1 MACSPGMSPL
11 AVVIADTHIPRR
23 AKALPEG
30 LAPYLECADLVL
42 HAGDLMDPALLE
54 ELAAYELVEAVRG
67 NLDPEDMPVT
77 REFVFGGVRIDMV
90 HDSGARRGRRAC
102 LRRRFPDARVVV
114 FGHSHIPFLENEDG
128 LMLLNPGSPTDRRRQ
143 PRHTFALLRA
153 EGGEVGAE
161 IVPL

>member
-1 MACSPGMSPL
+1 MSQL

-23 AKALPEG
+23 AKALPEDLG
-30 LAPYLECADLVL
+30 PYLERADLVL

-54 ELAAYELVEAVRG
+54 ELAAYAPVEAVRG
-67 NLDPEDMPVT
+67 NMDPEGLPET
-77 REFVFGGVRIDMV
+77 REFGFGGARICMV
-90 HDSGARRGRRAC
+90 HDSGPKKGRRARM
-102 LRRRFPDARVVV
+102 RRRFPEARVVV
-114 FGHSHIPFLENEDG
+114 FGHSHIPFLEDEDG

-153 EGGEVGAE
+153 EGGRVRAE